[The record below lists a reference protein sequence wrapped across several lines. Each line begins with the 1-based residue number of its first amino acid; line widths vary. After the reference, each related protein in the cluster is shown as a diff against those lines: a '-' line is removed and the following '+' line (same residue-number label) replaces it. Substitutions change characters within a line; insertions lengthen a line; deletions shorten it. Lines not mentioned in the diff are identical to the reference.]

1 MTNKT
6 YQVILSTTGRHSVS
20 VTSDDVNDIKAALAW
35 AKATCD
41 GLALKQPE
49 EQPVEDEVKGEEEV
63 PVCAVH
69 DLPMTKQKGK
79 FGFFWSCHQRNADG
93 SFCSYRPDSK

>member
-1 MTNKT
+1 
-6 YQVILSTTGRHSVS
+6 VS
-20 VTSDDVNDIKAALAW
+20 VTSDDVTDIKAALAW

-41 GLALKQPE
+41 GLALKQPV

-69 DLPMTKQKGK
+69 NLPTTRQRGK
-79 FGFFWSCHQRNADG
+79 CGPFWSCHQRNDDG
-93 SFCSYRPDSK
+93 CFCSYRPDSK